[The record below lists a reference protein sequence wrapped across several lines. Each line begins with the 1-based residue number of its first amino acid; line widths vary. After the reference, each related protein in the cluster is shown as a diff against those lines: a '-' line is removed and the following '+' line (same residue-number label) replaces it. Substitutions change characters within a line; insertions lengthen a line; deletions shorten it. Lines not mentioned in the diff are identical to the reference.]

1 MKELVPV
8 NHTITP
14 IQGPIQSF
22 EMGNRTDKLKV
33 ILVDTPGYEETGLN
47 SPESVLK
54 QVVKWMKQKYFISSL
69 TIF

>member
-33 ILVDTPGYEETGLN
+33 ILVDTPGFEETGRN
-47 SPESVLK
+47 SAESVLN
-54 QVVKWMKQKYFISSL
+54 QVVRWMKQKYFISSL
-69 TIF
+69 MIL